1 MSILAMASF
10 RATKCCHLVGEQEVH
25 DGVQQSPSVPDL
37 YYILTCFFIML
48 FSLCTYFGRSTYF
61 VEIESP
67 SVLHLM
73 IFMILIDNE

>member
-37 YYILTCFFIML
+37 YYILTCFFYNVVQFMYIL
-48 FSLCTYFGRSTYF
+48 RQ
-61 VEIESP
+61 VN
-67 SVLHLM
+67 
-73 IFMILIDNE
+73 IFC